1 MSMKNI
7 FRDFF
12 TFNKRERNGV
22 FILLSI
28 IAALVLYLNISSN
41 FVNQEKV
48 DFTKFDKEVQ
58 EFESGIEEKREYSN
72 YSEKQA
78 AREARL
84 NGTETRLSGNED
96 KSERFNFNPNNLS
109 EQDWKRLG
117 LNEKQIKSIK
127 KYESKGGKF
136 RKKEDVKKMYCI
148 KQEQYESLEP
158 YIQIGS
164 PVVIARTPENTKSI
178 FQDGK
183 VENASSFNVP
193 KTERV
198 NIIELNS
205 ADSAMLTTIKG
216 IGAFYAKNIIK
227 HRNALGGFVN
237 KEQLLEIWKFD
248 QEKLSAIEKYID
260 IDESQI
266 KKININTCEASDL
279 KSPYIKW
286 TAANAIVN
294 YRKNH
299 GKYKTVDEIKKTDL
313 VDEETYRKIVP
324 YLVTE

>member
-1 MSMKNI
+1 MKNI

-41 FVNQEKV
+41 FVSQEPV
-48 DFTKFDKEVQ
+48 DFTKFDREVK
-58 EFESGIEEKREYSN
+58 EFEAVIEEKREYSN
-72 YSEKQA
+72 YSERQA
-78 AREARL
+78 IHEERMS
-84 NGTETRLSGNED
+84 GKET
-96 KSERFNFNPNNLS
+96 KPERFNFNPNNLS
-109 EQDWKRLG
+109 EQNWKRLG

-127 KYESKGGKF
+127 RYESKGGKF
-136 RKKEDVKKMYCI
+136 RTKEDVKKMYCLSI
-148 KQEQYESLEP
+148 EQYETLEP
-158 YIQIGS
+158 FIQISS
-164 PVVIARTPENTKSI
+164 PAEVVRVPEKTKSI

-183 VENASSFNVP
+183 VENASALNPP
-193 KTERV
+193 KIERLRV
-198 NIIELNS
+198 IELNS
-205 ADSAMLTTIKG
+205 ADSAELTSIKG

-227 HRNALGGFVN
+227 HRNALGGFVS

-248 QEKLSAIEKYID
+248 QEKLNAIEKYID
-260 IDESQI
+260 IDESKI
-266 KKININTCEASDL
+266 KKININTCEAADL

-286 TAANAIVN
+286 TVANAIVN

-324 YLVTE
+324 YLFVD

>member
-1 MSMKNI
+1 MKNI

-28 IAALVLYLNISSN
+28 IGGLILYLNVSSR
-41 FVNQEKV
+41 FVSREVV
-48 DFTKFDKEVQ
+48 DFTAFDKDVKKFQ
-58 EFESGIEEKREYSN
+58 ETIEEQKKAATYHRTSSFEAS
-72 YSEKQA
+72 SETA
-78 AREARL
+78 V
-84 NGTETRLSGNED
+84 ETN
-96 KSERFNFNPNNLS
+96 SERFYFNPNNLP
-109 EQDWKRLG
+109 EQEWKRLG
-117 LNEKQIKSIK
+117 LSEKQIKSIK

-136 RKKEDVKKMYCI
+136 RTKADVKKMYCI

-164 PVVIARTPENTKSI
+164 LAESARAGEKTTSV

-183 VENASSFNVP
+183 VENTSLISKSDGEHISLVD
-193 KTERV
+193 
-198 NIIELNS
+198 LNT
-205 ADSAMLTTIKG
+205 ADSAMLTGIKG
-216 IGAFYAKNIIK
+216 IGPFYAKNIIK
-227 HRNALGGFVN
+227 YRNAIGGFVK

-248 QEKLSAIEKYID
+248 QEKLNAIEKHIVVD
-260 IDESQI
+260 ATKI
-266 KKININTCEASDL
+266 KKINLNSCEPSDL
-279 KSPYIKW
+279 KSPYISW
-286 TAANAIVN
+286 TIANAIVN

-324 YLVTE
+324 YLVLGD

>member
-1 MSMKNI
+1 MKNTL
-7 FRDFF
+7 RDFF

-41 FVNQEKV
+41 FISEEPV
-48 DFTKFDKEVQ
+48 DFTKFDKEVK
-58 EFESGIEEKREYSN
+58 EFEASIEEKTEYSN
-72 YSEKQA
+72 YSEKLSV
-78 AREARL
+78 REQRL
-84 NGTETRLSGNED
+84 NGAEK
-96 KSERFNFNPNNLS
+96 KSEKFDFNPNNLS
-109 EQDWKRLG
+109 EQNWKRLG
-117 LNEKQIKSIK
+117 LSEKQIKSIK

-136 RKKEDVKKMYCI
+136 KTKEDVKKMYCLSE
-148 KQEQYESLEP
+148 EQYKTLEP
-158 YIQIGS
+158 FIQISS
-164 PVVIARTPENTKSI
+164 PAEIARTEEKSNS
-178 FQDGK
+178 FFKEGK
-183 VENASSFNVP
+183 VETAIATNVP
-193 KTERV
+193 KVERLNV
-198 NIIELNS
+198 VELNS
-205 ADSAMLTTIKG
+205 ADSASLTTIKG

-227 HRNALGGFVN
+227 HRNALGGFVF

-260 IDESQI
+260 IDESKI
-266 KKININTCEASDL
+266 KKVNINTCEAADL

-286 TAANAIVN
+286 TVANAIVN

-324 YLVTE
+324 YLVIE

>member
-1 MSMKNI
+1 MKNI

-41 FVNQEKV
+41 FVSQEPV
-48 DFTKFDKEVQ
+48 DFTKFDREVK
-58 EFESGIEEKREYSN
+58 EFEAVIEEKREYSN
-72 YSEKQA
+72 YSERQA
-78 AREARL
+78 IHEERMS
-84 NGTETRLSGNED
+84 GKETKPEL
-96 KSERFNFNPNNLS
+96 FNFNPNNLS
-109 EQDWKRLG
+109 EQNWKRLG

-127 KYESKGGKF
+127 RYESKGGKF
-136 RKKEDVKKMYCI
+136 RTKEDVKKMYCLSI
-148 KQEQYESLEP
+148 EQYETLEP
-158 YIQIGS
+158 FIQISS
-164 PVVIARTPENTKSI
+164 PAEVVRVPEKTKSI

-183 VENASSFNVP
+183 VENASALNPP
-193 KTERV
+193 KIERLRV
-198 NIIELNS
+198 IELNS
-205 ADSAMLTTIKG
+205 ADSAELTSIKG

-227 HRNALGGFVN
+227 HRNALGGFVS

-248 QEKLSAIEKYID
+248 QEKLNAIEKYID
-260 IDESQI
+260 IDESKI
-266 KKININTCEASDL
+266 KKININTCEAADL

-286 TAANAIVN
+286 TVANAIVN

-324 YLVTE
+324 YLFVD

>member
-41 FVNQEKV
+41 FISLEKV
-48 DFTKFDKEVQ
+48 DFTKFDKEVK

-78 AREARL
+78 IREEGL
-84 NGTETRLSGNED
+84 NASET
-96 KSERFNFNPNNLS
+96 KFERFNFNPNNLS
-109 EQDWKRLG
+109 EQNWKRLG
-117 LNEKQIKSIK
+117 LSEKQIKSIK

-136 RKKEDVKKMYCI
+136 RTKEDVKKMYCLS
-148 KQEQYESLEP
+148 KEQYETLEP
-158 YIQIGS
+158 FIQISS
-164 PVVIARTPENTKSI
+164 PAEIVRVEEKTKSI

-183 VENASSFNVP
+183 VETAIATNVP
-193 KTERV
+193 KVERLNV
-198 NIIELNS
+198 IELNS
-205 ADSAMLTTIKG
+205 ADSASLTTIKG

-227 HRNALGGFVN
+227 HRNALGGFVS

-248 QEKLSAIEKYID
+248 QEKLNAIEKYID
-260 IDESQI
+260 IDESKI
-266 KKININTCEASDL
+266 KKTNINTCEAADL
-279 KSPYIKW
+279 KSPYINW
-286 TAANAIVN
+286 TVANAIVN

-313 VDEETYRKIVP
+313 VDEETYRKIAP
-324 YLVTE
+324 YLIVEIEK

>member
-28 IAALVLYLNISSN
+28 IAGLVLYLNISSN
-41 FVNQEKV
+41 FVSQEKV
-48 DFTKFDKEVQ
+48 DFTKFEKEVQ
-58 EFESGIEEKREYSN
+58 EFELGIEEKREYSK
-72 YSEKQA
+72 YSEKQPI
-78 AREARL
+78 REERL
-84 NGTETRLSGNED
+84 NGTEN
-96 KSERFNFNPNNLS
+96 KSERFDFNPNNLS
-109 EQDWKRLG
+109 EQEWKRLG
-117 LNEKQIKSIK
+117 LTESQIKSIK

-158 YIQIGS
+158 YIQISS
-164 PVVIARTPENTKSI
+164 PVEIARTPEKTKSI

-183 VENASSFNVP
+183 VENASALNVP
-193 KTERV
+193 KVERLNV
-198 NIIELNS
+198 IELNS
-205 ADSAMLTTIKG
+205 ADSATLTSIKG

-227 HRNALGGFVN
+227 HRNSLGGFVN

-248 QEKLSAIEKYID
+248 QEKLRAIEKYID
-260 IDESQI
+260 IDESKI
-266 KKININTCEASDL
+266 KKININTCEAADL

-286 TAANAIVN
+286 TVANAIVN

-324 YLVTE
+324 YLIVD

>member
-1 MSMKNI
+1 MKNI

-28 IAALVLYLNISSN
+28 IAGLVLYLNISSN
-41 FVNQEKV
+41 FVSQEKV
-48 DFTKFDKEVQ
+48 DFTKFDKEVK
-58 EFESGIEEKREYSN
+58 EFESMIDEKSEYSN

-78 AREARL
+78 IREARL
-84 NGTETRLSGNED
+84 NGTED
-96 KSERFNFNPNNLS
+96 KSERFNFDPNNLS

-117 LNEKQIKSIK
+117 LNDKQIKTIK

-136 RKKEDVKKMYCI
+136 RTKEDVKKMYCLSI
-148 KQEQYESLEP
+148 EQYETLEP
-158 YIQIGS
+158 FIQIQIPS
-164 PVVIARTPENTKSI
+164 PAEIARTPEKTKSI
-178 FQDGK
+178 FQNGK
-183 VENASSFNVP
+183 VENASALNVL
-193 KTERV
+193 KTERLNV
-198 NIIELNS
+198 IELNS
-205 ADSAMLTTIKG
+205 ADSATLTTIKG

-227 HRNALGGFVN
+227 HRNALGGFVS

-248 QEKLSAIEKYID
+248 QEKLNSIEKYID
-260 IDESQI
+260 IDESKI
-266 KKININTCEASDL
+266 KKININTCEAADL

-286 TAANAIVN
+286 TVANAIVS